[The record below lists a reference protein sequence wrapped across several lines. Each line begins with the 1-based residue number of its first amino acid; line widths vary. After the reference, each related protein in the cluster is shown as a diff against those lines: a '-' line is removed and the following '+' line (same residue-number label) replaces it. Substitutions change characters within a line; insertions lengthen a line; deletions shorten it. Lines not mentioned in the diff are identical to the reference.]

1 MWCGIAGLTLA
12 NRLATLGNDVVL
24 LERATGLRSQGYM
37 IDFFGPGYETANA
50 MGLLPAVKDVAYHIV
65 EAILVDDRGRR
76 TAGIRPETIARGPL
90 LDIMRPDLEKVLFD
104 HLPHQVDVRMSA
116 SRVQV
121 LDGGERVSV
130 TLDDGGELE
139 ADLLVG
145 ADGIHSTVRS
155 LVFGAEPAF
164 FRHLG
169 YHSAAFVFDAP
180 DIHDA
185 VRDRAFLTDT
195 VERQLGLY
203 GLQGRARSCFR
214 GAPYAVRIDA
224 RGSSGRCARG
234 LPRDG
239 LGGGRVARASSRRR
253 TRSTTTKWV
262 RSSCRRGPGVG

>member
-1 MWCGIAGLTLA
+1 
-12 NRLATLGNDVVL
+12 
-24 LERATGLRSQGYM
+24 
-37 IDFFGPGYETANA
+37 
-50 MGLLPAVKDVAYHIV
+50 
-65 EAILVDDRGRR
+65 
-76 TAGIRPETIARGPL
+76 
-90 LDIMRPDLEKVLFD
+90 
-104 HLPHQVDVRMSA
+104 MST
-116 SRVQV
+116 SPVQV

-203 GLQGRARSCFR
+203 GL
-214 GAPYAVRIDA
+214 
-224 RGSSGRCARG
+224 
-234 LPRDG
+234 RD
-239 LGGGRVARASSRRR
+239 GRVAAFAVHRTQSEAMPADRRAAVREAYRGMGWVVSSVFPRR